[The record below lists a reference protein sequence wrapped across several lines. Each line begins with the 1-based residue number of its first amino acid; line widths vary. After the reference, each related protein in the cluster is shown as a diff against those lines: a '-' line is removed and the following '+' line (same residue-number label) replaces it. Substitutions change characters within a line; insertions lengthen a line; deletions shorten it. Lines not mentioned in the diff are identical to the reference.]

1 LLNNGELKH
10 RVRKLNKIL
19 ECCTLCP
26 RRCKVNRKKSKKRYC
41 NTAYK
46 PIISSYQ
53 RDFGEDNE
61 LVGQNGTGALFFSN
75 CNLHFVFY
83 QNYQIS
89 QNDDG
94 KEIPGV

>member
-1 LLNNGELKH
+1 M
-10 RVRKLNKIL
+10 NKIL

-61 LVGQNGTGALFFSN
+61 LMVQEPYSSQTVICISSSTRTIKSVKTMMEKKSQ
-75 CNLHFVFY
+75 VFE
-83 QNYQIS
+83 N
-89 QNDDG
+89 
-94 KEIPGV
+94 IPN